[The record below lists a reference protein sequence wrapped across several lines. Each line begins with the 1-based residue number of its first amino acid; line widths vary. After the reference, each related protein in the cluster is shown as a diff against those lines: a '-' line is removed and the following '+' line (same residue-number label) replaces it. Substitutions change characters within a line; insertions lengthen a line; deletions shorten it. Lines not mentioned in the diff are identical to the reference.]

1 MLLVSVLDVDECD
14 LGTDLCSNA
23 VCANLDGS
31 YACVCFPG
39 FKQIDVMSPCCK
51 DIAIPNDANI
61 P

>member
-51 DIAIPNDANI
+51 DNSNSK
-61 P
+61 